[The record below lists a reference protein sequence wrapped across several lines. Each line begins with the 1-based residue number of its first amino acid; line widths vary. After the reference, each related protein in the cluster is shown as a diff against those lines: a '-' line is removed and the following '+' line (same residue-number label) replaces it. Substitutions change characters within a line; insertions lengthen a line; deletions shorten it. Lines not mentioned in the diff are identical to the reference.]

1 MKLKSAYN
9 LFTVKEQ
16 KAADYILSHVDETVS
31 LSVQELAKRAD
42 TSPSTIIRLSSK
54 AGYES
59 FPALKIDLAKLDR
72 DPVEKDIIIDRKDT
86 SSDIAHTLSS
96 IMTEVANESQA
107 LFNKEDFERVVEKI
121 TGADKIYI
129 LGIGSSG
136 IIAEDL
142 WHKLIRIGKNAIYC
156 TDSHVQMLM
165 GALSA
170 PGDVVI
176 AFSCSGK
183 TDEVNESL
191 KHHKNMGA
199 FTVAV
204 TRAAKSPITTIC
216 DISLYHSG
224 YEGEY
229 RVGAIASEYAQLFV
243 SNMIFLAVT
252 QKDYDKNKTH
262 IKNSRKIIRD
272 FKGGK

>member
-9 LFTVKEQ
+9 LFTLKEQ
-16 KAADYILSHVDETVS
+16 KAADYILSHIDETVS

-42 TSPSTIIRLSSK
+42 TSPSTIIRLSAK

-59 FPALKIDLAKLDR
+59 FPALKIELAKFNS
-72 DPVEKDIIIDRKDT
+72 DPVEKDIIINRKDT
-86 SSDIAHTLSS
+86 SSDIAHTLSN

-107 LFNKEDFERVVEKI
+107 LFNKEDFDRVVGKI
-121 TGADKIYI
+121 SGADKIYI

-136 IIAEDL
+136 IVAEDL
-142 WHKLIRIGKNAIYC
+142 WRKLIRIGKNAIYC
-156 TDSHVQMLM
+156 ADSHVQLLM
-165 GALSA
+165 GALSE

-183 TDEVNESL
+183 TDEVNEAL
-191 KHHKNMGA
+191 KHHKTRGA

-204 TRAAKSPITTIC
+204 TRAEKSPITSIC
-216 DISLYHSG
+216 HISLYHAG

-243 SNMIFLAVT
+243 SNLIFLAVT
-252 QKDYDKNKTH
+252 QKDYDKNKNH
-262 IKNSRKIIRD
+262 IKTSRKIIKD